1 MSENRFWLWGL
12 LIVSIGAALWYRSQI
27 LPATVDDQPQTTR
40 VVFITGGDNDFW
52 QLATKGAK
60 AAAREHNA
68 KLKTEMVSREGGL
81 EEQTQILLGLSED
94 AIDGCAVSPLDAQGQ
109 TLLINRL
116 ARKMNV
122 VTYDS
127 DAPISERQYYIGTSN
142 YLAGR
147 ISHELVREA
156 IPEGGKIAVF
166 LSNIT
171 KNNMLERKS
180 GYEESEKKLQS
191 ENPTQDASAPVW
203 QTVEYLTDEGD
214 TAKSQANITKA
225 LESHDDL
232 ACLVGMNAY
241 QGPLLLEALT
251 KAGKLGEIK
260 LVVFDELDDTLEG
273 IEAGSI
279 YATVAQD
286 PYKYGY
292 EAVRMLTLLHN
303 GKSRELPIVG
313 GGAIN
318 VNCQAIRKADVEAFR
333 NRLKERLEES
343 K

>member
-12 LIVSIGAALWYRSQI
+12 LVVSIGAALWYRSQI
-27 LPATVDDQPQTTR
+27 LPATADDQPQTTR

-52 QLATKGAK
+52 QLAAKGAK
-60 AAAREHNA
+60 AAALEHNA

-81 EEQTQILLGLSED
+81 EEQTQILLGLNED
-94 AIDGCAVSPLDAQGQ
+94 EIDGCAVSPLDAQGQ

-142 YLAGR
+142 YLAGK

-191 ENPTQDASAPVW
+191 DNPPQDASAPVW
-203 QTVEYLTDEGD
+203 QTVAYLTDEGD

-225 LESHDDL
+225 LENHDDL

-251 KAGKLGEIK
+251 KAGKIGEIK

-273 IEAGSI
+273 IETGSI

-333 NRLKERLEES
+333 KRLKDRLEES